1 MHEIH
6 STLGNRNEFKLI
18 YNPLLVS
25 NTDDLHHPPCV
36 LIGTDDDNFCIVY
49 SIWRK
54 VFEGASPMI
63 VMSWEE
69 AEMAS
74 MLSVAYL
81 KTVKKF
87 LDDSEEMC
95 ERADVK
101 AGRVLS
107 FLGMVTS
114 Q

>member
-1 MHEIH
+1 
-6 STLGNRNEFKLI
+6 
-18 YNPLLVS
+18 
-25 NTDDLHHPPCV
+25 
-36 LIGTDDDNFCIVY
+36 
-49 SIWRK
+49 
-54 VFEGASPMI
+54 MI